1 MSRAALYFIL
11 AAILYALGWMS
22 GEAWRRVE
30 PPKIEAPV
38 PERRHASGAVTLERT
53 DSQPPPRL
61 DESPGVARVRTVTLT
76 IQPCEEVRELQLE
89 LSRLADGSHR
99 VTVAG
104 DPSITGLDFPA
115 DAPPLRIPRWTLAAT
130 HDGRRPGALLE
141 YRRGPWA
148 ILGGWNGERAWI
160 GAGFSW

>member
-30 PPKIEAPV
+30 PPKIEAPA

-130 HDGRRPGALLE
+130 HDGRNLGGLIS
-141 YRRGPWA
+141 YSRGPWSLLA
-148 ILGGWNGERAWI
+148 GHDGRRVWI
-160 GAGFSW
+160 GAGIRW